1 MNYKQPVFN
10 LELMKLA
17 TYYKQRNDL
26 VKLAP
31 MLEPERYTKF
41 FFRKDWDD
49 GNYPKQMFE
58 KNVSYGGYAFNS
70 NYYPLAEEIEATP
83 PDTYIYEP
91 YRKFFTTT
99 PMLNAFS
106 SMERA
111 AHIRLSLDNK
121 TVWPRFHSSFET
133 RPSTKIIFF
142 HDYDLNKI
150 AGAKETVL
158 DIYNE
163 NIANGDKRWI
173 GMKFPV
179 QTDNTEDFV
188 FWMGLQ
194 GALHFF
200 SIQYN
205 GMLGKESFQTLL
217 NSRATQT
224 KNLDCIVTAGCSEE
238 NEFLE
243 KRLPII
249 FKQLLNSQIHYKR
262 ISLKYED
269 GFFKDQKWEHLLQL
283 LNDYNSAI
291 IGRQS
296 EINPITF
303 HGFIKSLYMNKWGTI
318 RARFPR
324 EYVIDLFQFVR
335 EKNYEVFKM
344 FYEYTGGEID
354 YDTDGNT

>member
-1 MNYKQPVFN
+1 MRYKQPVFN

-58 KNVSYGGYAFNS
+58 KNVSYGGFAFNS
-70 NYYPLAEEIEATP
+70 NYFPLAEDIELSQ
-83 PDTYIYEP
+83 PDPYIYEP
-91 YRKFFTTT
+91 YRKFFTTVS
-99 PMLNAFS
+99 MLNTFS

-111 AHIRLSLDNK
+111 AHVRLSLDNK
-121 TVWPRFHSSFET
+121 TIWPRFHENFIL
-133 RPSTKIIFF
+133 RPSTKILFF

-150 AGAKETVL
+150 ENVKEVVNEIYRENIGAK
-158 DIYNE
+158 DI
-163 NIANGDKRWI
+163 RWI

-179 QTDNTEDFV
+179 QINTTEDFAY
-188 FWMGLQ
+188 WMGLK
-194 GALHFF
+194 GALSLF

-205 GMLGKESFQTLL
+205 GVLDNEGFEVLL
-217 NSRATQT
+217 SSRVSQT
-224 KNLDCIVTAGCSEE
+224 KNLDCITTSGCSSED
-238 NEFLE
+238 EFVK

-269 GFFKDQKWEHLLQL
+269 GFFKEEKWEHLLQL

-291 IGRQS
+291 IGKQNK
-296 EINPITF
+296 INPITF
-303 HGFIKSLYMNKWGTI
+303 HGFIKSLYMNKWGTL
-318 RARFPR
+318 RARFSR
-324 EYVIDLFQFVR
+324 EYVIDIFQFVR

-344 FYEYTGGEID
+344 FYEYTGGKID
-354 YDTDGNT
+354 YDTNGNT